1 MDVGGSDG
9 AATED
14 RKLSAGAVAAAV
26 GPAAACGAMVL
37 SVLLVMFH
45 WPGRTVPGVGWP
57 AAKGAVKLGTG
68 GVVGPVAALA
78 RLRTR
83 RGARNAGAG
92 GSTGGPVVWPDAGAV
107 EEPDEGADRAS
118 VGGRS

>member
-14 RKLSAGAVAAAV
+14 RKLSGGAVAAAV
-26 GPAAACGAMVL
+26 GPAAACGAV
-37 SVLLVMFH
+37 VLLAMFRR
-45 WPGRTVPGVGWP
+45 PGRTVPGVGWP

-92 GSTGGPVVWPDAGAV
+92 GSTGGPDEGAV
-107 EEPDEGADRAS
+107 EEPEEGADRAS